1 MGVGEVKMKP
11 KVSVIGSGAVVA
23 GAQSKLEANGAFQV
37 VVCDPRS
44 ETTPNGTP
52 TNPSVTANS
61 QVLVFPASELLNPSQ
76 ALEEFS
82 RCLAWVV
89 PYSSDPAI
97 VVADHTTT
105 ELCEIARAV
114 SGVSPRRVVGTG
126 TLPDSWRLQRL
137 IAAELGIP
145 AENVEALAVGNPG
158 ARSMPLVRIAT
169 ASGVPIPNLLD
180 ADGFAAILEAFRVPQ
195 EAQPWL
201 SSDRTWLDDHAAA
214 IERIVTAVG
223 LGRADLFPCTMSLSG
238 EYGLSDVYLSVPAVI
253 GPGGVQ
259 RIVELDLNM
268 DELIPLRLMS
278 AGGGRVSPVGYDS
291 SIGTATG

>member
-1 MGVGEVKMKP
+1 MKP

-23 GAQSKLEANGAFQV
+23 AAQSRLEANGAFQV

-44 ETTPNGTP
+44 ETPNGTR
-52 TNPSVTANS
+52 TNPADTANS
-61 QVLVFPASELLNPSQ
+61 RVLVFPASELLNPSQ

-82 RCLAWVV
+82 RCLSWVAG
-89 PYSSDPAI
+89 YSSDPVI
-97 VVADHTTT
+97 VVADHTST

-114 SGVSPRRVVGTG
+114 SGVSGRRVIGTG

-145 AENVEALAVGNPG
+145 AETVEALAVGNPG
-158 ARSMPLVRIAT
+158 SRAVPLVRIAT
-169 ASGVPIPNLLD
+169 ASGVPIPDLLD
-180 ADGFAAILEAFRVPQ
+180 ADGLAAILGAFRSPQ

-201 SSDRTWLDDHAAA
+201 AADRTWLNDHAAT

-223 LGRADLFPCTMSLSG
+223 QRRADLFPCTVSLSG

-259 RIVELDLNM
+259 RIVELDLNV
-268 DELIPLRLMS
+268 DELIPLHLMS
-278 AGGGRVSPVGYDS
+278 AGGGRVSPVSYDS
-291 SIGTATG
+291 SLGTATG